1 MSENRDVRYFADFIK
16 NTSNNE
22 PKEVISVVGHVIQCL
37 EESEDYFF
45 NFEKFSEMVEALWF
59 KLGQNPNHNDL
70 IQRVDQFFKK
80 IIQIILTKLSQSEDF
95 SSENLKI
102 LNLIFSPKPSSYREY
117 RYQENADDISSK
129 LSNFEATGFFDGGG
143 FNCLINRIEKF
154 KHSFENLKKLVNT
167 IKKITKKVDKV
178 EAQTVEHLIKI
189 VFQKILGATD
199 EEFKNENKKDLDL
212 IIKHLSGIVNN
223 LQYEQGH
230 NSGTLQDM
238 IHQQG
243 LMVSLKCFKSPSLF
257 QRNAGLNDIIRFCKS
272 ESNNNNNSFMLRNQQ
287 FSIYVAPHKIVEW
300 LKENQVVELLYGETS
315 HIQLLQ
321 KCTDIL
327 KFLAEQKSF
336 DRKYLDLI
344 WSASEGKH
352 ETIENAI
359 YDSIGAI
366 APLLPPEDIDY
377 LFDKVQM
384 IPYNHY
390 TQITLNLVRSLTQ
403 RSSQQQQ
410 QTTNSDGITSKG
422 LDIFWNL
429 MQEDCDVCTDL
440 SNASLV
446 SLQDSFQ
453 FYPNQR
459 GHYLTR
465 ALDHIDKHRSVV
477 VSLRLVYHLINSFA
491 EKKKKRDLHGSNNN
505 NMMNNDAELA
515 NVIESIDSQ
524 HHLVDLLY
532 NHLVYYTTQCKHII
546 SNGNYNGNTTDQ
558 KGITAMNVDGGGGGG
573 SDKHPYK
580 PPIACDDFTFADR
593 VSHMEQIQ
601 DYLNFIRFLY
611 DKSSL
616 SLTKQHIDI
625 WWNIFVLEPVSYS
638 DRTHFFN
645 WVIDH
650 LSLDEHQVLYF
661 MNKFQTLTFTD
672 LDITGFEFY
681 KFCFNLIKSHDY
693 NSNIDNNNNNNNN
706 SNNIIGLDDLWRIL
720 LEARNEQV
728 GRAACSFI
736 IEQYKDYKNPEEFL
750 NTCMAKLSKVPI
762 GNDSTM
768 DPINYMLVTRCLSL
782 VKKYLE
788 EFGSRSSDSFKKHFS
803 PLITVKFNSQ
813 RNSFKLDVK
822 SSESIGTIKQ
832 MIAYNI
838 KSSEHCICLT
848 FQGKMMVDDCQ
859 TIEDFRVGNGDSINF
874 QEIGEPRQPLTYVQS
889 VSINFDQNNFALL
902 FSLLNIQSIAQDV
915 WDLLMLLPVNK
926 QIFSEITIDIVNS
939 NNEDGQQQTINWDNL
954 FDPRSSY
961 RLLYSLLIIESMV
974 VNDSFIGDGSDNN
987 LDGSNEW
994 KQKFISSGGFDHL
1007 IKVLMTTDLQ
1017 NPSRGGKR
1025 NTCLSVLLRIIF
1037 SILESNRFDF
1047 NAITSHQI
1055 SAADFLNRLIS
1066 LTWDQAIP
1074 TTHEENLSTHE
1085 TEDAMVVSHLMHLIV
1100 AILSNNDQLFS
1111 IFTKNKEILQWI
1123 SLIILDSKDT
1133 FLRDKAANGIR
1144 DICHYISPVTTKRY
1158 FLDQLLTLLFKNVA
1172 EDRQSSTCQQFFE
1185 VLNHLLNEQVQSLI
1199 SDASTC
1205 EAFTNSPVYSD
1216 LLLKLVDMIKTQ
1228 PIIESTAIYQPDVL
1242 LMGLLNLVK
1251 ILIQDNN
1258 EFKLLA
1264 GQKGGLV
1271 KEIFHECLF
1280 NIATADNHGATCP
1293 PKCKTKESRDICFAV
1308 LLELAKGCEPNLRE
1322 ITTLL
1327 MEHHKP
1333 EEKRSLWSYFPAGN
1347 EKSTTGYVGLKN
1359 LGATCYINSLMQQLF
1374 MIPGFRYNIIQSQE
1388 KYNSPQEQQESLL
1401 YQLKIIFA
1409 NLQESEKKSHDPKD
1423 FCLTYK
1429 YDGQPIN
1436 TSIQMDADE
1445 FFNML
1450 FDKLENTLKST
1461 PQEKLLKDFFGGSSV
1476 NQFISQECNHV
1487 SEREE
1492 PFYTISVEVKNKK
1505 EIQESLQ
1512 LFVESETLDG
1522 DNKYFCS
1529 SCSQKVKALMRRCI
1543 KDLPNTLI
1551 IHNKRFEF
1559 DLDLMKRTKLND
1571 ALRFPMTIDME
1582 PYTKEYLER
1591 KEAMEKA
1598 KEKGEQIPEAAPLH
1612 PPSYYQYELAGIL
1625 VHTGTADSGHY
1636 YSYIKEREPICEGQP
1651 RRWILFNDQATEV
1664 FNPEDISKACF
1675 GGYDDQSKGNFRAG
1689 PRVNNAY
1696 MLFYERSYIQGEMT
1710 KKYENI
1716 KPSEA
1721 SKLVPKD
1728 MFSSVWKKNMKFLN
1742 DKNIFDTNY
1751 FSFLLNIIK
1760 LDEPSYL
1767 DSNKMDFISSQELLK
1782 GNASADSVDDQKLS
1796 TSSNNQDNELSGGGG
1811 ATSELSGGAVGLYN
1825 GGGSSEF
1832 NQTMQ
1837 SIELGTRFLIETLFH
1852 SKDRKM
1858 LGDTVNYLISLYER
1872 NLDACYWLLNT
1883 IVEQQGSDNSWIRQ
1897 VFLTCVTFDPREAL
1911 IKLLL
1916 AVIKTLIPSEKENYG
1931 LDEDNEMMSEN
1942 SGASITSIDEEAG
1955 GEDDDSM
1962 NTSSGST
1969 TTSKGKQKACSSSS
1983 QMNYD
1988 QDEIYPSIS
1997 SLRRPKSIIFKFM
2010 DVFLDYIKEAPMH
2023 WKHFSYYF
2031 LFIKEFSL
2039 LGEEER
2045 KYLINRNVI
2054 GRLIDLFLG
2063 DESQLSKTIPP
2074 HKKPKMGDKY
2084 SSPQFL
2090 NMIETV
2096 NILVH
2101 SCHTRYS
2108 KMEFDKNGTY
2118 QTIPGQFSL
2127 NLVPIPETDMELLY
2141 DPIFVAK
2148 AIKDTLLIKSITE
2161 IVSYICFND
2170 IDTTNI
2176 ITQYIEGFD
2185 QSKTSLE
2192 VLLPLIKL
2200 DDQCREERVDI
2211 VIPQYIN
2218 IVEEIFKNRNNLSF
2232 LKSLVEA
2239 AQQYYFIADWFK
2251 KNFDRWVTGWL
2262 IGSEHSEVRSDAFTL
2277 LIHINQLN
2285 QEQPDRDAIIE
2296 TFSYLCSVDTIKYA
2310 KKICKKD
2317 KDHRGVF
2324 KFEYYF
2330 KLLRLS
2336 LIVPE
2341 CKQIFTHVASL
2352 FYGFITDIIF
2362 QQNEIDRNRQEL
2374 THFLVDV
2381 LRDQPENIALL
2392 QKDQCS
2398 TKLMDYFISI
2408 SSKED
2413 LKQFNQKS
2421 LPSFYELLYILA
2433 CDKHSFL
2440 EYVVGHSNFQWACKF
2455 LLCECGDYQD
2465 IAVFLFK
2472 LLELVPK
2479 APKHAQSL
2487 ISHFLAFQNF
2497 FFYPAHSL
2505 KVMDILT
2512 FSKKEAICFVNSQGI
2527 SVFSKFLGSSKDSQE
2542 NVRQYPK
2549 AIDVIY
2555 KVLSLIHS
2563 PPSPQQDPSSSPK
2576 SSSVIVIDEETSS
2589 SSNIQNPTNVNVNEL
2604 TQEVKTLSSVL
2615 YNLMDSG
2622 EIVCQKAQKL
2632 LNFIAVESPD
2642 ITILTFSDFITK
2654 WINKKNSMIN
2664 NNINL
2669 INNNNMNNNNMM
2681 NSINLV
2687 DSDPKQPSIP
2697 QYSHGNPSQHYPSP
2711 FAQSHQQQQHSRLN
2725 QNQQLLNQFSF
2736 SETFFNALIDIVLMS
2751 MQSAVSQNPS
2761 LEPKASIS
2769 LAKLVKE
2776 VLNINMEM
2784 GSRILSRVIDSLKI
2798 EDRNSVI
2805 SHCIEHSYIGTC
2817 ETSPTTPTSLNSLY
2831 HLIKSFLQDKA
2842 NEETVNN
2849 LCTDLED
2856 KVTTSIVSI
2865 KSLENSNDNQID
2877 THLLSL
2883 TNALRQIQLFDNCC
2897 PTGKSQTSLS
2907 NIIASLN
2914 EFANKECCNI
2924 QSENVKLFLTSFKS
2938 IRPSNN

>member
-1 MSENRDVRYFADFIK
+1 MSENRDVRYLVDFIK
-16 NTSNNE
+16 NIPNNE
-22 PKEVISVVGHVIQCL
+22 SKEVIKVVEHVIQIL
-37 EESEDYFF
+37 DESEDFF
-45 NFEKFSEMVEALWF
+45 YNFEKFSEIVEVLWF
-59 KLGQNPNHNDL
+59 KVSQNPHQNEL
-70 IQRVDQFFKK
+70 IQKVDSFFKK
-80 IIQIILTKLSQSEDF
+80 IMEVITNRLSQGEDF
-95 SSENLKI
+95 SPENLKI
-102 LNLIFSPKPSSYREY
+102 LNLIFSPKPSGYRDY
-117 RYQENADDISSK
+117 RYQENGDDISSK
-129 LSNFEATGFFDGGG
+129 LSTFEATTFYENGGLK
-143 FNCLINRIEKF
+143 CLITRIQEF
-154 KHSFENLKKLVNT
+154 KNSFENLKKIVNT
-167 IKKITKKVDKV
+167 IKKITKKVEKFEGQIV
-178 EAQTVEHLIKI
+178 EDLIKI

-223 LQYEQGH
+223 LQYEQNN
-230 NSGTLQDM
+230 NSALQDM
-238 IHQQG
+238 IHQQS
-243 LMVSLKCFKSPSLF
+243 LLVSLKCFKSPSLF

-272 ESNNNNNSFMLRNQQ
+272 ENNNNNNSFMLRNQP
-287 FSIYVAPHKIVEW
+287 FSIYVPPQKIVEW

-336 DRKYLDLI
+336 DRKYLDLV

-359 YDSIGAI
+359 YDTIGTI

-377 LFDKVQM
+377 LFEKVQM

-403 RSSQQQQ
+403 RSSHQQQQ
-410 QTTNSDGITSKG
+410 ITNSDGTTTTTMLTSKG

-429 MQEDCDVCTDL
+429 IQEDCDV
-440 SNASLV
+440 SFEISEASLNTLQE
-446 SLQDSFQ
+446 SLQY
-453 FYPNQR
+453 YPSQR
-459 GHYLTR
+459 GHYLGR
-465 ALDHIDKHRSVV
+465 CLDRIGNHHSVILC
-477 VSLRLVYHLINSFA
+477 LRLLYQLINSFA
-491 EKKKKRDLHGSNNN
+491 EKKKKRDIHGNNS
-505 NMMNNDAELA
+505 MMNNDVEMA
-515 NVIESIDSQ
+515 NVIENIDQ
-524 HHLVDLLY
+524 KYHLVELLY
-532 NHLVYYTTQCKHII
+532 KHLVYYTSQCKQLII
-546 SNGNYNGNTTDQ
+546 NGNYYSD
-558 KGITAMNVDGGGGGG
+558 KGMMAMNVDGG
-573 SDKHPYK
+573 SDQTHKQPYR
-580 PPIACDDFTFADR
+580 PPPGFDDFTFAGGI
-593 VSHMEQIQ
+593 SHIAQIY
-601 DYLNFIRFLY
+601 DYLNFIRFIY
-611 DKSSL
+611 EKSSL
-616 SLTKQHIDI
+616 FLTNQHIDI
-625 WWNIFVLEPVSYS
+625 LWNVFVLEPVSNS
-638 DRTHFFN
+638 DRTHFFT
-645 WVIDH
+645 WTIEH
-650 LSLDEHQVLYF
+650 LRLDEHQVLYF
-661 MNKFQTLTFTD
+661 INKFQTLSFTN
-672 LDITGFEFY
+672 LDTTGFEFY
-681 KFCFNLIKSHDY
+681 KFCFNLIKSQNEY
-693 NSNIDNNNNNNNN
+693 NNDNNNNNNIDD
-706 SNNIIGLDDLWRIL
+706 NIIGLDDLWRIL
-720 LEARNEQV
+720 LEAQNEQV

-762 GNDSTM
+762 NNGSSM

-782 VKKYLE
+782 IKKYLE

-803 PLITVKFNSQ
+803 PLITVRFSSQ
-813 RNSFKLDVK
+813 RNTFKLDVK
-822 SSESIGTIKQ
+822 SSESIGIIKQ
-832 MIAYNI
+832 LVANFI

-859 TIEDFRVGNGDSINF
+859 TIEDFRVGNGDTINF
-874 QEIGEPRQPLTYVQS
+874 QEIGEPRQPLTYGQP

-902 FSLLNIQSIAQDV
+902 FGLLNIQSIAQDV
-915 WDLLMLLPVNK
+915 WDLLMLLPVNRH
-926 QIFSEITIDIVNS
+926 ILSEITVDIVNS
-939 NNEDGQQQTINWDNL
+939 GIKQQTSTINWDNL
-954 FDPRSSY
+954 FDPKSSY

-974 VNDSFIGDGSDNN
+974 VNDSYHGDGDVIGGS
-987 LDGSNEW
+987 LDGGSGSNEW
-994 KQKFISSGGFDHL
+994 KQKFISSGGSNHL
-1007 IKVLMTTDLQ
+1007 IKILMTTDLQ
-1017 NPSRGGKR
+1017 NPSRGNKR
-1025 NTCLSVLLRIIF
+1025 NTCLSVLLRIIYN
-1037 SILESNRFDF
+1037 ILEANRFNF
-1047 NAITSHQI
+1047 SAITSQQI
-1055 SAADFLNRLIS
+1055 APADFLNRLIE
-1066 LTWDQAIP
+1066 LTWNQVIP
-1074 TTHEENLSTHE
+1074 TIHEENLSTHE

-1100 AILSNNDQLFS
+1100 AILASNEQLFEV
-1111 IFTKNKEILQWI
+1111 FAKNKNILEWI
-1123 SLIILDSKDT
+1123 SLVILDSKDT
-1133 FLRDKAANGIR
+1133 FIRDKAANGIR
-1144 DICHYISPVTTKRY
+1144 DICQYISPPISKRY
-1158 FLDQLLTLLFKNVA
+1158 FLEQFLNLLFKNVA
-1172 EDRQSSTCQQFFE
+1172 DDRQSSACQQFFE
-1185 VLNHLLNEQVQSLI
+1185 VLNYLLNDQVQSLV
-1199 SDASTC
+1199 SDAST
-1205 EAFTNSPVYSD
+1205 ADVMTTSSIYSE
-1216 LLLKLVDMIKTQ
+1216 LLLKMVEMIKTQ

-1308 LLELAKGCEPNLRE
+1308 LLELAKGCEKNLRE

-1333 EEKRSLWSYFPAGN
+1333 EEKRLLWSYYPAGN
-1347 EKSTTGYVGLKN
+1347 EKSTCGYVGLKN

-1374 MIPGFRYNIIQSQE
+1374 MIPGFRYNIIQSEE

-1591 KEAMEKA
+1591 KEAIEKA
-1598 KEKGEQIPEAAPLH
+1598 KEKGEQIPEAASLH

-1636 YSYIKEREPICEGQP
+1636 YSYIKEREPNCEGQP

-1675 GGYDDQSKGNFRAG
+1675 GGYDQSDHGKGNFRGG

-1696 MLFYERSYIQGEMT
+1696 MLFYERSYIQGEMI
-1710 KKYENI
+1710 KKYENVQ
-1716 KPSEA
+1716 PSEA

-1742 DKNIFDTNY
+1742 DKNIFDPNY

-1760 LDEPSYL
+1760 LDESSLSLL
-1767 DSNKMDFISSQELLK
+1767 DSNNKMDFISSQELLK
-1782 GNASADSVDDQKLS
+1782 GNNNAGSDSVDDLNNQKLS
-1796 TSSNNQDNELSGGGG
+1796 STQDNESG
-1811 ATSELSGGAVGLYN
+1811 AASENSGGAVGFYN
-1825 GGGSSEF
+1825 GEF

-1837 SIELGTRFLIETLFH
+1837 SIELGTRFLVETLFH

-1872 NLDACYWLLNT
+1872 NLEACYWLLNT

-1897 VFLTCVTFDPREAL
+1897 VLLTCVTFEPREAL
-1911 IKLLL
+1911 MKLLL
-1916 AVIKTLIPSEKENYG
+1916 SVIKTLIPSEKEKYG

-1942 SGASITSIDEEAG
+1942 SGAPITSIDEDD
-1955 GEDDDSM
+1955 EDDEDSM
-1962 NTSSGST
+1962 NTGT
-1969 TTSKGKQKACSSSS
+1969 TKGKQKASS

-1988 QDEIYPSIS
+1988 QDEIFPSFS
-1997 SLRRPKSIIFKFM
+1997 TLKKPKSIIFKFM
-2010 DVFLDYIKEAPMH
+2010 DVFLDYIKEAPIH

-2031 LFIKEFSL
+2031 MFIKEFSL

-2045 KYLINRNVI
+2045 KYLVNRNVI
-2054 GRLIDLFLG
+2054 GRLIDFFLG
-2063 DESQLSKTIPP
+2063 DESQLSKTYPP

-2084 SSPQFL
+2084 NNPQFIY
-2090 NMIETV
+2090 MIEAV
-2096 NILVH
+2096 NILVR

-2108 KMEFDKNGTY
+2108 KMEFDKKGTY
-2118 QTIPGQFSL
+2118 QNIPSQVCL
-2127 NLVPIPETDMELLY
+2127 NLIPMPENDMELLY
-2141 DPIFVAK
+2141 DPVFVAK
-2148 AIKDTLLIKSITE
+2148 AIKENSLIKPITE
-2161 IVSYICFND
+2161 IISYICFND
-2170 IDTTNI
+2170 IDTTNT

-2185 QSKTSLE
+2185 QGKTSLE
-2192 VLLPLIKL
+2192 VLLPLITL

-2211 VIPQYIN
+2211 AIPHYIN
-2218 IVEEIFKNRNNLSF
+2218 ILEENFKSRGSLPF

-2239 AQQYYFIADWFK
+2239 AQQYGFIADWFK
-2251 KNFDRWVTGWL
+2251 KNFDRWVTSWL
-2262 IGSEHSEVRSDAFTL
+2262 VGSEHSEVRSEAFTL
-2277 LIHINQLN
+2277 LIHINQLT
-2285 QEQPDRDAIIE
+2285 QEQPDHDAIIE
-2296 TFSYLCSVDTIKYA
+2296 TFSFLCSVETIKYA

-2317 KDHRGVF
+2317 KDHRGIF

-2336 LIVPE
+2336 LVATE
-2341 CKQIFTHVASL
+2341 CKQIFTQVATL

-2381 LRDQPENIALL
+2381 LRDQPDNIALL
-2392 QKDQCS
+2392 QKEPCS
-2398 TKLMDYFISI
+2398 SKLMDYFISI
-2408 SSKED
+2408 STKED

-2440 EYVVGHSNFQWACKF
+2440 EYVIGHPNFEWACKF
-2455 LLCECGDYQD
+2455 LLCECGEYQD
-2465 IAVFLFK
+2465 ISVFLFNI
-2472 LLELVPK
+2472 LELIPR
-2479 APKHAQSL
+2479 APKYAQAL
-2487 ISHFLAFQNF
+2487 INHFLVFQNF
-2497 FFYPAHSL
+2497 FFYPTNSL

-2512 FSKKEAICFVNSQGI
+2512 FSKKEAIYFINSQGI
-2527 SVFSKFLGSSKDSQE
+2527 TVFSKFLSSSKDSQE
-2542 NVRQYPK
+2542 NTRQYPK
-2549 AIDVIY
+2549 AIDIIF
-2555 KVLSLIHS
+2555 KVLTLIRS
-2563 PPSPQQDPSSSPK
+2563 PPSPSSQPDPSSSPK
-2576 SSSVIVIDEETSS
+2576 SNVIVIDEETSS
-2589 SSNIQNPTNVNVNEL
+2589 SSNIQNPTNINVNEL
-2604 TQEVKTLSSVL
+2604 TTEVKILSTVL
-2615 YNLMDSG
+2615 YSIMDNS

-2642 ITILTFSDFITK
+2642 TTILTFSEFVTK

-2664 NNINL
+2664 NNINS
-2669 INNNNMNNNNMM
+2669 INNNNMM

-2697 QYSHGNPSQHYPSP
+2697 QFSHGNPSQHYPSP
-2711 FAQSHQQQQHSRLN
+2711 FVQSNQQPQSSPIQQSRLN
-2725 QNQQLLNQFSF
+2725 QQLLTQFSF

-2751 MQSAVSQNPS
+2751 MQSAASQNLNPS

-2769 LAKLVKE
+2769 LGKLVKE
-2776 VLNINMEM
+2776 ILNINMEM

-2805 SHCIEHSYIGTC
+2805 SHCIEHNYIGTS
-2817 ETSPTTPTSLNSLY
+2817 ETSPTTPASLNSLY

-2849 LCTDLED
+2849 LCTDIED
-2856 KVTTSIVSI
+2856 KVTTAIVSI
-2865 KSLENSNDNQID
+2865 QSLENFNINEIDN
-2877 THLLSL
+2877 HLLIL
-2883 TNALRQIQLFDNCC
+2883 TNALRQIQLLDNCY
-2897 PTGKSQTSLS
+2897 PNGKSKQSLS
-2907 NIIASLN
+2907 NTITSLN
-2914 EFANKECCNI
+2914 EFANKDCCNI
-2924 QSENVKLFLTSFKS
+2924 QSENVRLFLTSFKS
-2938 IRPSNN
+2938 IRSPNN